1 FGKRPIRRAWFFV
14 AFPALVLNYLG
25 QGAFLVDDPSG
36 VSNPLFLLVPHWAR
50 IPMVALATLATIIAS
65 QAVISGAF
73 SVARQ
78 ATRLGYLPR
87 LQVRHTSA
95 DEPGQIYLPFVNW
108 LLMAAVLGL
117 VIGFQSSHRLA
128 AAYGV
133 AVIGTIT
140 VTTTLFFVLQWVR
153 VKRPRGQ
160 IVAVGAFFLLFVVVF
175 LAANLVKVGEGGW
188 LPIGIGAVIFVVL
201 TTWRRGRELA
211 AVSRNEIEGPLQDFV
226 EELHAHEIPVQ
237 RVSGCAVFLSH
248 GHGTTPL
255 AMRAN
260 VEHNHTLHRNVIV
273 LTLNTP
279 PVPRV
284 APEERLKVDD
294 LGFRDDGICQVTATF
309 GYEEP
314 TSLPEIL
321 RMAQE
326 NGLEGGDLD
335 VDSVSFF
342 VSAPELR
349 ITDSPGM
356 ARWRKHLFAAT
367 TRVTSDPIEFFDL
380 PRGRTVSMGAEIEI

>member
-1 FGKRPIRRAWFFV
+1 
-14 AFPALVLNYLG
+14 VLNYLG
-25 QGAFLVDDPSG
+25 QGAFLAEDPSG
-36 VSNPLFLLVPHWAR
+36 SSNPFFLLVPHWAR
-50 IPMVALATLATIIAS
+50 IPMLVLATMATIIAS

-87 LQVRHTSA
+87 VRVRHTSP
-95 DEPGQIYLPFVNW
+95 DEPGQIYVPFVNW
-108 LLMAAVLGL
+108 LLTVAVLTL
-117 VIGFQSSHRLA
+117 VVLFKSSHRLA

-153 VKRPRGQ
+153 AKRSRPQ
-160 IVAVGAFFLLFVVVF
+160 IVAVGAFFLTFVLVF

-188 LPIGIGAVIFVVL
+188 LPLGTGTVIFVVL

-211 AVSRNEIEGPLQDFV
+211 DASRDEMEGPLQEFV
-226 EELHAHEIPVQ
+226 DDLHSHEIPVQ
-237 RVSGCAVFLSH
+237 RVKGCAVFLSR
-248 GHGTTPL
+248 GEGSTPM

-260 VEHNHTLHRNVIV
+260 VEHNHTLHEHVIV

-284 APEERLKVDD
+284 PAEERLKVHD
-294 LGFRDDGICQVTATF
+294 LGFNDDGISQVTATF
-309 GYEEP
+309 GYEEGS
-314 TSLPEIL
+314 SLPEIL
-321 RMAQE
+321 RLAE
-326 NGLEGGDLD
+326 EDGLEGGAKLD
-335 VDSVSFF
+335 VDNASYF

-380 PRGRTVSMGAEIEI
+380 PRGRTLSLGAEIEI